1 MAHSGNWQ
9 LRELPVQGHEPSQR
23 LPFSPALNMLA
34 AAECCIF
41 HRQRQFGEWSDE
53 EDSDAECECG
63 EPGSSG
69 GGPGG
74 ELPQPEV

>member
-1 MAHSGNWQ
+1 
-9 LRELPVQGHEPSQR
+9 
-23 LPFSPALNMLA
+23 MLA